1 MLPSDPQSPLA
12 ARPEVLPAVLPEA
25 SSRGGSGAGAG
36 TPPPIRASEPPIAW
50 MAGLGLVAAGLLSPG
65 LSAPDPSA
73 PNSAAALQD
82 PPITGP
88 QITQSLPI
96 RPPAYATGDS
106 NGRMIAVTGV
116 DITGSSVLYLID
128 TESQQL
134 ACYQATGG
142 GNATNGVKLIGA
154 RKIDLDL
161 QLIGFNDKS
170 EVSYEELERNFKAID
185 RKNNAGD

>member
-1 MLPSDPQSPLA
+1 MLPSDPHTPPA
-12 ARPEVLPAVLPEA
+12 ARPELLPAERSAAHP
-25 SSRGGSGAGAG
+25 G
-36 TPPPIRASEPPIAW
+36 PPFSPARTSEPPIAW
-50 MAGLGLVAAGLLSPG
+50 MAGLGLVAVGLLSPG
-65 LSAPDPSA
+65 LSAAGPA
-73 PNSAAALQD
+73 PQD
-82 PPITGP
+82 PPITGS

-161 QLIGFNDKS
+161 QLIGFNDES
-170 EVSYEELERNFKAID
+170 EVSYEELERSFGAID
-185 RKNNAGD
+185 SSAAGGGE